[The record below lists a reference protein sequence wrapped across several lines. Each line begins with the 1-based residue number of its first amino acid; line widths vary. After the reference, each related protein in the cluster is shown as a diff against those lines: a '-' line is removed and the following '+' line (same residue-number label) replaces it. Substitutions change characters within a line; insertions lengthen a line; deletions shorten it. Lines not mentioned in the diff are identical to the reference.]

1 MAQKPNHVC
10 AMCNKPYYCCEA
22 SLKLSSKMYVYK
34 TQFCSPECYGRYLEV
49 KEAQRA
55 AKEAPATAGTA
66 ETAPER
72 TEPQIPKGSR
82 NRKKAAEE
90 PAERPSEALF

>member
-1 MAQKPNHVC
+1 
-10 AMCNKPYYCCEA
+10 MCNKPYYCCEA

-55 AKEAPATAGTA
+55 AKEAPAAAGTA
-66 ETAPER
+66 ETAPDAAE
-72 TEPQIPKGSR
+72 TVPQEPQRGR
-82 NRKKAAEE
+82 AARTHRKPVDGVADE
-90 PAERPSEALF
+90 PASAEL

>member
-1 MAQKPNHVC
+1 
-10 AMCNKPYYCCEA
+10 
-22 SLKLSSKMYVYK
+22 MYVYK

-66 ETAPER
+66 EIAPER

-90 PAERPSEALF
+90 PAERPSEALS